1 MKLAL
6 LILGLCCAAHAA
18 PVSLFDGKTLDGWEI
33 PEAEKKWWRVED
45 GKIVGGSMEE
55 EVPLN
60 TFLSHKKP
68 CANFDLR
75 FKVKLTQKEGFAN
88 SGIQVRSLRG
98 KDAHMS
104 GYQVDAGIGYWGS
117 IWDEHRRNKK
127 IAVPVDEAALTAVV
141 KDWDWNDYRI
151 LCEGPRIRTWINGV
165 LAIDFTETDPQ
176 IPLTGLIGFQAHSG
190 GKFLV
195 EFKDVTIEELAGV
208 PVIDP
213 LSPDSEKS
221 SFVLPEGYEIELVAS
236 EQQGVPKPITVS
248 WDASG
253 KMWTVTAVEYPV
265 DANENQA
272 QAEALYARGGKDKV
286 LVFDTPYAPGPHTPR
301 VFAEGLVIPL
311 GVLPEENAA
320 LVQYGSEIRRYIDDD
335 KDGKADRFETI
346 LEGFGIQDSHLFPH
360 QFEHAPGGWVYV
372 AQGLFNYST
381 VRRPGGKPFAN
392 GAKEIAYN
400 QCKLARFR
408 TDGSEFELLSAGP
421 NNIWGFETDRDG
433 EVFLQEA
440 NDIGI
445 PVAEYLPGTHY
456 ATGSREK
463 LRPYAPQIPG
473 SFEKPMMGGTGLSG
487 IAIANDRDTA
497 FAANYGGRRTF
508 YIANPITNRIQ
519 VITMSQ
525 DESGR
530 PTYRKESDFMTT
542 GDQNFRPIAVR
553 FGSDG
558 FLYVVDWY
566 NKIISHNEV
575 PRTHPERDKTR
586 GRIWRIKPKGAASP
600 AVPDLK
606 AADSAA
612 LVAALDHP
620 SALVSRFA
628 WLELGKRR
636 DASIVPVLTAIVKD
650 AAASLPKR
658 LNAFWALEEMG
669 ALDAALLTRCSADV
683 SRYLRYEALRAA
695 GDIASLSSGDFLKMI
710 RTEETDFRVRS
721 ITVNSVRRRTGTTP
735 EELAAL
741 VPWIAPASHGA
752 TVREKYETDFLRY
765 QIRWA
770 FETHPASASAVL
782 KSDLPPEA
790 RALVILSLPAE
801 QAAMELVGR
810 LSTLGRALNAEEIGL
825 LGSQLKLPAVS
836 DAFSKMLSS
845 EATRVATLRSLLS
858 FDASAASDEN
868 LRRAVAGAASV
879 LGAGDKDLVLA
890 LARKFRLGELVP
902 VVTKLADSG
911 AIPRANALKT
921 LNEMGGVDPQNFE
934 PFLADANPDIRRE
947 AVIGYSASSGAA
959 GVPKIAALWANL
971 PGVLRELSVD
981 GMLRTE
987 EGAAAFALAAASGRF
1002 KDMGTSSVERA
1013 VARLGMDHPAVQKL
1027 LASSEGLLMP
1037 VISLSGNP
1045 QESIPIDVT
1054 LKGAFTVESWV
1065 FLNAPADNTDS
1076 LLGKKGLADFNFFAS
1091 RLILHAEGQNRIV
1104 ASRPVAPGIW
1114 THLALTRD
1122 ETGKLRI
1129 FIDGEPDPAEGAP
1142 YLTELSGLNPG
1153 VAIANGGTSAK
1164 FLGYRIWNV
1173 DRTENEIRQNFKTFF
1188 APGDKPVGLVLNLP
1202 AKDTPLTT
1210 MTADFPEL
1218 STPAETEAIA
1228 AKFTATKAKAEKSG
1242 DPANGRKLVET
1253 SCLIC
1258 HQINGTGQKIGP
1270 DLSGAGAMGIDG
1282 LLRNILTP
1290 NEQMES
1296 GYYRHDV
1303 ALKDGTLASGFLASE
1318 NKQTL
1323 VLRQIGAD
1331 DRAIPRNQ
1339 IVSHKV
1345 SKRSLMPEGLI
1356 DGFTEQQV
1364 ADLFAYLMSLK

>member
-1 MKLAL
+1 
-6 LILGLCCAAHAA
+6 
-18 PVSLFDGKTLDGWEI
+18 
-33 PEAEKKWWRVED
+33 
-45 GKIVGGSMEE
+45 
-55 EVPLN
+55 
-60 TFLSHKKP
+60 
-68 CANFDLR
+68 
-75 FKVKLTQKEGFAN
+75 
-88 SGIQVRSLRG
+88 
-98 KDAHMS
+98 
-104 GYQVDAGIGYWGS
+104 
-117 IWDEHRRNKK
+117 
-127 IAVPVDEAALTAVV
+127 
-141 KDWDWNDYRI
+141 
-151 LCEGPRIRTWINGV
+151 
-165 LAIDFTETDPQ
+165 
-176 IPLTGLIGFQAHSG
+176 
-190 GKFLV
+190 
-195 EFKDVTIEELAGV
+195 
-208 PVIDP
+208 
-213 LSPDSEKS
+213 
-221 SFVLPEGYEIELVAS
+221 
-236 EQQGVPKPITVS
+236 
-248 WDASG
+248 
-253 KMWTVTAVEYPV
+253 
-265 DANENQA
+265 
-272 QAEALYARGGKDKV
+272 
-286 LVFDTPYAPGPHTPR
+286 
-301 VFAEGLVIPL
+301 
-311 GVLPEENAA
+311 
-320 LVQYGSEIRRYIDDD
+320 
-335 KDGKADRFETI
+335 
-346 LEGFGIQDSHLFPH
+346 
-360 QFEHAPGGWVYV
+360 
-372 AQGLFNYST
+372 
-381 VRRPGGKPFAN
+381 
-392 GAKEIAYN
+392 
-400 QCKLARFR
+400 
-408 TDGSEFELLSAGP
+408 
-421 NNIWGFETDRDG
+421 
-433 EVFLQEA
+433 
-440 NDIGI
+440 
-445 PVAEYLPGTHY
+445 
-456 ATGSREK
+456 
-463 LRPYAPQIPG
+463 
-473 SFEKPMMGGTGLSG
+473 
-487 IAIANDRDTA
+487 
-497 FAANYGGRRTF
+497 
-508 YIANPITNRIQ
+508 
-519 VITMSQ
+519 
-525 DESGR
+525 
-530 PTYRKESDFMTT
+530 MTT
-542 GDQNFRPIAVR
+542 ADQNFRPIAVR
-553 FGSDG
+553 FGPDG

-612 LVAALDHP
+612 LVAALDHS

-636 DASIVPVLTAIVKD
+636 DASIVPVLTSIVQD
-650 AAASLPKR
+650 AAANLPKR

-721 ITVNSVRRRTGTTP
+721 ITANSVRRRTGTTP

-782 KSDLPPEA
+782 KSELPPEA

-810 LSTLGRALNAEEIGL
+810 LFTLGRALNSAEIGL

-879 LGAGDKDLVLA
+879 LEAGDKDLVLA

-911 AIPRANALKT
+911 AIPRAKALKT
-921 LNEMGGVDPQNFE
+921 LNEMGSVDPQNFE

-959 GVPKIAALWANL
+959 GVPKIAAMWANL
-971 PGVLRELSVD
+971 PGVLRELSVN

-987 EGAAAFALAAASGRF
+987 EGAAAFALAAASGQF
-1002 KDMGTSSVERA
+1002 KDMGTSAVERT
-1013 VARLGMDHPAVQKL
+1013 VAQLGMDHPAVQKL

-1054 LKGAFTVESWV
+1054 LKGAFTLESWV
-1065 FLNAPADNTDS
+1065 FLNTPTDNSDS
-1076 LLGKKGLADFNFFAS
+1076 LLGKKGLADFNFFSS
-1091 RLILHAEGQNRIV
+1091 RLIFHAEGQNRIV

-1122 ETGKLRI
+1122 ETGNLRI

-1142 YLTELSGLNPG
+1142 YRTQLTGLNPG

-1173 DRTENEIRQNFKTFF
+1173 ARTENEIRLNFKTRF
-1188 APGDKPVGLVLNLP
+1188 APEDKPAGLVLNLP

-1218 STPAETEAIA
+1218 RTPAETEAIA
-1228 AKFTATKAKAEKSG
+1228 AKFAATKSNAEKPG

-1258 HQINGTGQKIGP
+1258 HQINGAGQKIGP
-1270 DLSGAGAMGIDG
+1270 DLSGAGAMGIGG

-1303 ALKDGTLASGFLASE
+1303 ALKDGTLVSGFLSSE
-1318 NKQTL
+1318 NEQTL

-1331 DRAIPRNQ
+1331 DRAIPRSQ

-1356 DGFTEQQV
+1356 DGFTDQQV